1 MSNPT
6 ETVSNGYD
14 PSTGDFSTDPR
25 RDNGAISPVICA
37 RHDLGDGECILCSP
51 CAFRDS
57 FAQAP
62 LIIVETVKA
71 EIFRTTTRS
80 RYAVVPVSSRISFSK
95 CPQSLQLRS
104 DVNRSINISG
114 PTGRDRFEELF
125 LTRCVSIRKKYH
137 SDLIPYDY
145 YSYV

>member
-71 EIFRTTTRS
+71 EVFRTTTRS
-80 RYAVVPVSSRISFSK
+80 RYAVVPVSSPISFLNVHGR
-95 CPQSLQLRS
+95 CNFVQMLI
-104 DVNRSINISG
+104 VRSISLHLPREIASKNY
-114 PTGRDRFEELF
+114 F
-125 LTRCVSIRKKYH
+125 
-137 SDLIPYDY
+137 
-145 YSYV
+145 

>member
-71 EIFRTTTRS
+71 EVFRTTTRS
-80 RYAVVPVSSRISFSK
+80 RYAVVPVSSPIS
-95 CPQSLQLRS
+95 SLNVHSRCNFVQTLIVRL
-104 DVNRSINISG
+104 ISLLL
-114 PTGRDRFEELF
+114 PREIA
-125 LTRCVSIRKKYH
+125 S
-137 SDLIPYDY
+137 
-145 YSYV
+145 